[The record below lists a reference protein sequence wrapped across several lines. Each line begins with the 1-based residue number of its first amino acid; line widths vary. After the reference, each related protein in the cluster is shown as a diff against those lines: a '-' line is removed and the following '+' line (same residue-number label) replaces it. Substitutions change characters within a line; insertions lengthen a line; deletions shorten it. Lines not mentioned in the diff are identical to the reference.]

1 MSTQHD
7 DAVRVLADY
16 YSTTADAYEQ
26 MWASA
31 LNPAAVRLLD
41 LLPLASARRVLDLGA
56 GTGTLLPALRRA
68 APSALIVAGD
78 RAHGM
83 LRRSPLLGPRVVLD
97 AARLPFAT
105 AAFDDV
111 VMAFMLFHV
120 PDPAG
125 ALGEVRRVLRVGGRL
140 GLTTWGRNTVV
151 PAVEIWNDELDR
163 FGPPPAPAMVAQH
176 DLMDTPEKVRALLA
190 AAGFA
195 EPQVDFIP
203 WSHRPTPDEFIR
215 RHVALGATGRRLVGL
230 PTDAQS
236 AFVRDVRVAA
246 RAAPARRL
254 RGPQRGHRRHGHRG
268 LILRSDRIFSKDLRN
283 SVGDRSTE
291 GLMGDED
298 GAAGSGPADR
308 RRGGATARTYAHPR
322 GRSA

>member
-1 MSTQHD
+1 MSTQHHNP
-7 DAVRVLADY
+7 VRVLADY

-41 LLPLASARRVLDLGA
+41 RLPLGSARRVLDLGA

-83 LRRSPLLGPRVVLD
+83 LWRSPALAPRVVLD

-105 AAFDDV
+105 AAFDTV

-120 PDPAG
+120 PDPTG
-125 ALGEVRRVLRVGGRL
+125 ALREVRRVLRVGGRM
-140 GLTTWGRNTVV
+140 GLTTWGSDRVV
-151 PAVEIWNDELDR
+151 PALEIWNDELDR
-163 FGPPPAPAMVAQH
+163 YGAPPAPAMVAQH
-176 DLMDTPEKVRALLA
+176 DLMDTPAKVHALLA

-230 PTDAQS
+230 STDAQS
-236 AFVRDVRVAA
+236 AFVREVRS
-246 RAAPARRL
+246 RL
-254 RGPQRGHRRHGHRG
+254 EQLPPNA
-268 LILRSDRIFSKDLRN
+268 FE
-283 SVGDRSTE
+283 DRSE
-291 GLMGDED
+291 VI
-298 GAAGSGPADR
+298 
-308 RRGGATARTYAHPR
+308 GATAIAD
-322 GRSA
+322 

>member
-1 MSTQHD
+1 MSTQHHD
-7 DAVRVLADY
+7 PVRVLADY
-16 YSTTADAYEQ
+16 YSTTAGAYEQ

-31 LNPAAVRLLD
+31 LNPAAVQLLD
-41 LLPLASARRVLDLGA
+41 RLPLGTTRRVLDLGA

-83 LRRSPLLGPRVVLD
+83 LRRSPVLGPRVVLD

-105 AAFDDV
+105 AVFDVV

-120 PDPAG
+120 PDPIG
-125 ALGEVRRVLRVGGRL
+125 ALREVRRVLRVGGRL
-140 GLTTWGRNTVV
+140 GLTTWGRDR
-151 PAVEIWNDELDR
+151 AVLALEIWNEQLDR
-163 FGPPPAPAMVAQH
+163 YGAPPAPAMVAQH
-176 DLMDTPEKVRALLA
+176 DLMDTPDKVRALLA

-230 PTDAQS
+230 STDAQS
-236 AFVRDVRVAA
+236 AFVREVRS
-246 RAAPARRL
+246 RL
-254 RGPQRGHRRHGHRG
+254 EQLPP
-268 LILRSDRIFSKDLRN
+268 DAFE
-283 SVGDRSTE
+283 DRSE
-291 GLMGDED
+291 VI
-298 GAAGSGPADR
+298 
-308 RRGGATARTYAHPR
+308 GATAIAD
-322 GRSA
+322 